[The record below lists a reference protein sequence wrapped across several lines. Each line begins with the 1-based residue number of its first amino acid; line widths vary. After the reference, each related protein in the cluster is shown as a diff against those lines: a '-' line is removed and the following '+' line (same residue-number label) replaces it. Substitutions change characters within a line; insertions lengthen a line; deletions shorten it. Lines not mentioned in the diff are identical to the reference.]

1 MAEINPNTK
10 RHGKAA
16 ALALWLELEKSDGS
30 NYGNPGRLERTRK
43 TLAAYLAGYARASA
57 EARRGFLMY
66 VGDFVEIT
74 NGAGLPNLPK
84 WQEPKHIQG
93 PKLMDAE
100 RKAHARAWL
109 LGGKAVQRPAH

>member
-1 MAEINPNTK
+1 MVEINPNTK

-16 ALALWLELEKSDGS
+16 ALALWLELEKTNGS
-30 NYGNPGRLERTRK
+30 NYGEPGRLERTRN
-43 TLAAYLAGYARASA
+43 TLAAYLEGYARASA

-84 WQEPKHIQG
+84 WQDPKRIQG
-93 PKLMDAE
+93 HKLMDAE
-100 RKAHARAWL
+100 RKAHARVWL
-109 LGGKAVQRPAH
+109 QGDKV

>member
-16 ALALWLELEKSDGS
+16 ALALWFELEKTDAS
-30 NYGNPGRLERTRK
+30 NYGEPGRLERTRK

-57 EARRGFLMY
+57 EAQRGFLMY
-66 VGDFVEIT
+66 AGDFMELM
-74 NGAGLPNLPK
+74 NGVGLPNLTK
-84 WQEPKHIQG
+84 WQEPKHIKG
-93 PKLMDAE
+93 SELTGAE

-109 LGGKAVQRPAH
+109 QGGKA